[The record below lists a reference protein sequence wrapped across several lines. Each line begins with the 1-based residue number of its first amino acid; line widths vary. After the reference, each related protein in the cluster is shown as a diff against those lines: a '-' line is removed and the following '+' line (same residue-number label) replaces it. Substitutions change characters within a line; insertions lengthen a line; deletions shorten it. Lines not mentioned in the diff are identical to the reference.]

1 MRHTQKKG
9 KEAEIKNVQR
19 TVSFEKLY
27 GDVIFCTE
35 SYTDKMVVVHYL
47 MKRSE
52 SRRFI
57 QRGIT
62 CEI

>member
-1 MRHTQKKG
+1 VRHTQKKG
-9 KEAEIKNVQR
+9 KETEIRNVQK

-27 GDVIFCTE
+27 GDVILWTE
-35 SYTDKMVVVHYL
+35 SYPDKMVVVHYL
-47 MKRSE
+47 VKRSE

-57 QRGIT
+57 PRSIT